1 MPSRTNFG
9 LGLGKSK
16 KWFVGA
22 EYTFLSSSVFSN
34 DLISIENSQFED
46 SSVISI
52 GGFFIPDYASFS
64 KFWNRV
70 VYRGGFYSEKTG
82 LNINGQ
88 SINEIGMSFG
98 LGIPAGGLFSNVNAT
113 VELGKRGTTNAD
125 LVEENFINFQMS
137 LSLNDRWFVKRKY
150 N

>member
-1 MPSRTNFG
+1 MEGFLFQIMLRLVNFG
-9 LGLGKSK
+9 IGL
-16 KWFVGA
+16 
-22 EYTFLSSSVFSN
+22 
-34 DLISIENSQFED
+34 SIVVD
-46 SSVISI
+46 STL
-52 GGFFIPDYASFS
+52 
-64 KFWNRV
+64 K
-70 VYRGGFYSEKTG
+70 KTG